1 MKKCLAPSNSTPSA
15 ARCACQCGD
24 LVIAD
29 QDGVVVIP
37 AARENEV
44 LKREVLKRAVA
55 MHEIEEQIVA
65 AGQL

>member
-44 LKREVLKRAVA
+44 LKRAVA